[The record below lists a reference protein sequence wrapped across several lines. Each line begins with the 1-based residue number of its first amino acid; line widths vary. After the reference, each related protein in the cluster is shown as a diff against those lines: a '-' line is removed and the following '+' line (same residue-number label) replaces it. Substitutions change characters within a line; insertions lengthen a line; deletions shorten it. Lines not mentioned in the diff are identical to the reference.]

1 VARARTRTRA
11 RAWRAACAACAACWL
26 CAAGR
31 AAAIDAFEIQ
41 VYDGTADPPGASGG
55 ELHTNVVASGPREP
69 VPGEIDRT
77 HETHLTLEPS
87 HGMTRIWEV
96 GGYLQTAIG
105 ADGVARFAGVK
116 LRSKFVT
123 PPGWRPHARL
133 GVNLEVSWLPARFD
147 PDQWGGEIRPIAAW
161 EDEHWL
167 LAMNPILD
175 FSFTGPA
182 LRDGPS
188 FEPALEVKR
197 KLAGGAVAVGL
208 EYYAGLGPILAPLPG
223 HEQQHTLFEAADV
236 AWSRLSVN
244 VGLGL
249 GLNSGSESLVVKAI
263 LGYAT
268 EVGAGSAH
276 Y

>member
-1 VARARTRTRA
+1 VARARAWA
-11 RAWRAACAACAACWL
+11 RRAACAACAACCL
-26 CAAGR
+26 GGGARR
-31 AAAIDAFEIQ
+31 ARAQDAFEIQ
-41 VYDGTADPPGASGG
+41 VYDGTADPPGASGA
-55 ELHTNVVASGPREP
+55 ELHTNVVASGPRTP

-87 HGMTRIWEV
+87 HGMTRFWEV

-123 PPGWRPHARL
+123 PPGWQPHARL

-167 LAMNPILD
+167 AAINPILD

-197 KLAGGAVAVGL
+197 KVAGGAVAVGI
-208 EYYAGLGPILAPLPG
+208 EYYAGLGPILSPLPG
-223 HEQQHTLFEAADV
+223 REQQHTLFEAVDI
-236 AWSRLSVN
+236 AWSHLSIN
-244 VGLGL
+244 AGLGL
-249 GLNSGSESLVVKAI
+249 GLSSGSEALVVKAI
-263 LGYAT
+263 LGYST
-268 EVGAGSAH
+268 EVGGGAGR